1 MENIDF
7 ATLFQGFGTMMESG
21 YLLASAR
28 VFLILLGLLLIYLG
42 WKGVLEPMV
51 MIPMGLG
58 MVAIN
63 CGTLFMPDGTL
74 GNLFLDPMLSDTDD
88 LMNTMQIDFLQPV
101 YTLTF
106 SNGLIAC
113 FVFMGI
119 GTLLDVGFLLQK
131 PFVSLFLALCAE
143 LGTFLTIPVA
153 SALGLTL
160 QESAS
165 VAMVGGADGPM
176 VLFTSLALAKHLFVP
191 ITVVAYLYLGLTYGG
206 YPYLVKLLVPKRL
219 RAIKMTSKKAPKNY
233 DAKVKLAFSAVLCA
247 VLCFLFPVASPLFF
261 SLFLGVAVRESGMK
275 HIYDFV
281 SGPLLYGSTFMLGVL
296 LGVLCDAHLLLDPK
310 ILKLLVLGMRG
321 PGAVERF
328 THIPGTQIVALC
340 DYEQSRAEGCQKY
353 LQKASLP
360 KAAVYSGEKGYEELC
375 KRDDIDLVYI
385 ATDWLH
391 HFPVAMC
398 AMENGKHVAIEV
410 PSAMNLQE
418 CWDLI
423 NMSEKTRKHCM
434 ILENCCYDWFEMNT
448 LNMAQQGVF
457 GEVIRGQGAYIHE
470 LSPFWDHYWKNGEND
485 KLGWRLDYNKKHRGD
500 VYATHGLGPV
510 AQAFDIHR
518 GDRMVTLV
526 AMDTKSVVGK
536 DLVEKRTGEKC
547 DDFRNGDHTTTLIR
561 TANGKV
567 IEIQHNVMTPQP
579 YNRLYQLTGTK
590 GFANKYPIQGYALDA
605 KQLSAS
611 GVEPQVDNLNTHSFL
626 PKEEMEALVEKFQ
639 HPILKKYGE
648 MAKEV
653 GGH

>member
-58 MVAIN
+58 MIAIN

-74 GNLFLDPMLSDTDD
+74 GNLFLDPMLDTDD

-143 LGTFLTIPVA
+143 LGTFLTIPAA

-233 DAKVKLAFSAVLCA
+233 DAKVKLAFSAVQCA

-310 ILKLLVLGMRG
+310 IAGIG
-321 PGAVERF
+321 
-328 THIPGTQIVALC
+328 
-340 DYEQSRAEGCQKY
+340 
-353 LQKASLP
+353 
-360 KAAVYSGEKGYEELC
+360 YSGTVAFGY
-375 KRDDIDLVYI
+375 RWHYGRIHHV
-385 ATDWLH
+385 LH
-391 HFPVAMC
+391 
-398 AMENGKHVAIEV
+398 
-410 PSAMNLQE
+410 
-418 CWDLI
+418 
-423 NMSEKTRKHCM
+423 
-434 ILENCCYDWFEMNT
+434 
-448 LNMAQQGVF
+448 
-457 GEVIRGQGAYIHE
+457 
-470 LSPFWDHYWKNGEND
+470 
-485 KLGWRLDYNKKHRGD
+485 
-500 VYATHGLGPV
+500 
-510 AQAFDIHR
+510 
-518 GDRMVTLV
+518 
-526 AMDTKSVVGK
+526 
-536 DLVEKRTGEKC
+536 
-547 DDFRNGDHTTTLIR
+547 
-561 TANGKV
+561 
-567 IEIQHNVMTPQP
+567 
-579 YNRLYQLTGTK
+579 
-590 GFANKYPIQGYALDA
+590 
-605 KQLSAS
+605 
-611 GVEPQVDNLNTHSFL
+611 
-626 PKEEMEALVEKFQ
+626 
-639 HPILKKYGE
+639 
-648 MAKEV
+648 
-653 GGH
+653 